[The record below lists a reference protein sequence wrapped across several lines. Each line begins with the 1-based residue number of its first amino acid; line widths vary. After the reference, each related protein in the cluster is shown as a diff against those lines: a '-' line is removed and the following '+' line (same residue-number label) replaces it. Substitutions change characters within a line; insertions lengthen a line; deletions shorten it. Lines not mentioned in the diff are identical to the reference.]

1 MQEIS
6 INKSKIITHA
16 SETIFLSHRPL
27 PFLLDGDV
35 PLAPSYDVNISQ
47 LVRLA

>member
-1 MQEIS
+1 MH
-6 INKSKIITHA
+6 T
-16 SETIFLSHRPL
+16 ETIVLSHRPL
-27 PFLLDGDV
+27 PFIFDGDV